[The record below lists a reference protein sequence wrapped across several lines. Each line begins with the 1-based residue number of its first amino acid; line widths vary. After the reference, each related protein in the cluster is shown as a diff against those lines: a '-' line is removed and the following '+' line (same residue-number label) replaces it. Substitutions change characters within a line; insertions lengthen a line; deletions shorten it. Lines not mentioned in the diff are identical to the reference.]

1 MIVFFGLCSR
11 QFVSLPVPEFFQP
24 LMQVNIGYPLIV
36 LLIDLTLIYFGPT
49 HSLLHIVVI
58 VDHFHRY
65 QTPLSAG
72 SPVVAGGPFID
83 HNSNQIKIT
92 FCGILNSHQRLSC
105 QQLST

>member
-1 MIVFFGLCSR
+1 QLLKDG
-11 QFVSLPVPEFFQP
+11 FV
-24 LMQVNIGYPLIV
+24 VNTILKEADLFCPNSVRINFTIY
-36 LLIDLTLIYFGPT
+36 LTLIYFGPT
-49 HSLLHIVVI
+49 HSLLHVVVI

-83 HNSNQIKIT
+83 PNSNQIKIT
-92 FCGILNSHQRLSC
+92 FCGMLNSHQRLSC